1 MGTGDDTLLG
11 GAGLDV
17 LLGKGGNDVFDG
29 GADTAICS

>member
-1 MGTGDDTLLG
+1 MLG